1 MEFNEDKSSTGKRM
15 QNTSKIPAVKFSKTR
30 GQSISPALSR
40 HSDDSDSRFVVSFDE
55 SICVNQFDEVE
66 KVNNKGQIFE
76 QPQHSRSK
84 SQQLLSV
91 LSREASDCD
100 SDSIASCS
108 SESIIEKTPKKKLR
122 SSSSSIHQHELLSA
136 GISDRG
142 SISSIDSSFRA
153 DSVSRLSAIF
163 DKAKNRGRQL
173 VHSHSHKNKKVTKN
187 TNSIEEIHHEVT
199 VSQDALCAGAETEI
213 QTRTCTE
220 AESPPSNMNPLTQ
233 SSSFFDW
240 FHAFKVA
247 GGERNKVVKSE
258 QPWMFQVLIKRHQIL
273 PFLRH
278 RVLSSFLLLALSILS
293 PGFISGFLW
302 GLYMSFLC
310 FLYFFVS
317 GPVNENHPVH
327 SDVVL
332 NILDEFKEQKTSRN
346 KVYKGWMNELR
357 GKYDSSTYHVNNAQT
372 VLVRLDGNLLRIS
385 RPERAVLKHAFHTDP
400 TLTEAEPTISS
411 QSIYNLTGAMVTLRP
426 KRLAKR
432 RWWSRKYPIHIRL
445 ASRDSEISTFPL
457 LRRSLSVNETIE
469 LVKSASS
476 SGEECDNNEWKLF
489 EKRRKKIRS
498 PESIKTMYKNDM
510 KHPSQ
515 ESLDE
520 NSQYMPCSESG
531 EENPENI
538 SSCSVAF
545 GNNRSKGLS
554 RSRSLYFFVRSARE
568 KERWFHRLREACS
581 QCSTGTAD
589 AEATLLRSDV
599 KEVLPDRRFS
609 LPLSSVNP
617 DSLKLS
623 LEYFLYIS
631 NRVQFNKCIDEV
643 LKTLH
648 GENKKQTDGNV
659 VYMDLGRNKWYPGKA
674 DTSPQL
680 VMSVNALAARIFYD
694 FCRDAYWCKQVQN
707 KIQSKLAT
715 LNGFVL
721 HVRLNSFAVCFQL
734 PYFIET
740 LELSNLDLGTTPPEI
755 VAVHS
760 PVLDD
765 WGLWIDFELKYRGK
779 IHLTLET
786 KVNLM
791 KLKEGMHKNG
801 VCREVSKKKTP
812 IRIHHYSDSDLPES
826 PENSPDEDFGSKM
839 EKTQVVKESTGK
851 KLLNVVD
858 KIASSNIFQGAS
870 EFRPVKKMMEGISST
885 RLLLNVDVIRLEG
898 TMTINI
904 PPPPSDRLWYAFRT
918 PPELS
923 IRSVPQV
930 GDRLVDMSTVSSW
943 IENKLRLLLEKNLV
957 CPNMDDLI
965 VPVMSGNELL
975 NGGYNC

>member
-1 MEFNEDKSSTGKRM
+1 MEEFNEDKNRIGKRM
-15 QNTSKIPAVKFSKTR
+15 QNTNKIPTVKFSKTR
-30 GQSISPALSR
+30 RQSISPLLLPR
-40 HSDDSDSRFVVSFDE
+40 RSDDSDNGRFVVSFDE
-55 SICVNQFDEVE
+55 SICINQVDQVE
-66 KVNNKGQIFE
+66 KVNNRGQIFE
-76 QPQHSRSK
+76 QPQRSRSR
-84 SQQLLSV
+84 SQQILPVSV
-91 LSREASDCD
+91 RETSDCD

-108 SESIIEKTPKKKLR
+108 SESKIEKTSKKKLR
-122 SSSSSIHQHELLSA
+122 TSSSSVHQHELISA

-142 SISSIDSSFRA
+142 SISSNDSSFRA

-173 VHSHSHKNKKVTKN
+173 VHSHSHKSKKVAKN
-187 TNSIEEIHHEVT
+187 TDSIEEIHHETT
-199 VSQDALCAGAETEI
+199 VSQDALCAGAEVEM
-213 QTRTCTE
+213 QTRNCTK
-220 AESPPSNMNPLTQ
+220 AESPSSNKNPLTQ

-240 FHAFKVA
+240 FHAFKAA

-278 RVLSSFLLLALSILS
+278 RVLSSLVLLALSILS

-317 GPVNENHPVH
+317 GPVNKNHPVH

-346 KVYKGWMNELR
+346 TVYKGWMNELR

-400 TLTEAEPTISS
+400 TLTEAEPAISS
-411 QSIYNLTGAMVTLRP
+411 QSIYNLTGARVTLRP

-457 LRRSLSVNETIE
+457 LQRSLSANETIE
-469 LVKSASS
+469 LAKSASS
-476 SGEECDNNEWKLF
+476 SGEECDSNEWKLV
-489 EKRRKKIRS
+489 EKRKKEIRS

-515 ESLDE
+515 ENLDG
-520 NSQYMPCSESG
+520 NSQYVPCTESD
-531 EENPENI
+531 EENPKKI
-538 SSCSVAF
+538 SSCSVDF
-545 GNNRSKGLS
+545 GNNLSK
-554 RSRSLYFFVRSARE
+554 SRSLYFFVRSARE

-581 QCSTGTAD
+581 QCSAGTAT
-589 AEATLLRSDV
+589 AETALPRSDV
-599 KEVLPDRRFS
+599 KEVLRDRRFS
-609 LPLSSVNP
+609 LPLSVAES

-648 GENKKQTDGNV
+648 EGNEKRTNGNV
-659 VYMDLGRNKWYPGKA
+659 VYMDLGRNKWYPGKV

-694 FCRDAYWCKQVQN
+694 FCRDSYWCKQVQN

-715 LNGFVL
+715 LN
-721 HVRLNSFAVCFQL
+721 L

-760 PVLDD
+760 PVLDH
-765 WGLWIDFELKYRGK
+765 WGLWIDFELKYRGG

-801 VCREVSKKKTP
+801 VCREVSKKKTS
-812 IRIHHYSDSDLPES
+812 IRFHHYSDSDLPES
-826 PENSPDEDFGSKM
+826 PEDSPDEDFGSKM